1 MDNNVILEITEKV
14 SIPDITND
22 EALAKALFQEEQVA
36 RNQMFYNKS
45 ILTKHEKRC
54 YDASIG
60 ERSHKSVSWSEEVK
74 EPSTRRP
81 RRSRRLAS
89 DTIVD
94 HDMIRDK
101 SSKSVTRVNA
111 GNRDKINRFKM
122 QFTR

>member
-45 ILTKHEKRC
+45 ILTK
-54 YDASIG
+54 DASIG

-122 QFTR
+122 QFTK